1 MYSYTLGGKKGT
13 KQNLVESKD
22 KIVVRTKNA
31 RSLKDAVKTIEGKK
45 SLDNFKVDIEIPDVD
60 VTVLKVNKGIKDK
73 LAIRDGARTSL
84 KKEEEL
90 KFAGRVLSDEGSD
103 SPVLYTENI
112 FIKFKDIIKQE
123 VCERIIKE
131 NNLVIKEKLEYAV
144 NSYFVSAPEN
154 TGLKIFEIAENLLKK
169 KEVELCHPEIIR
181 KKMSKSIHSKQWHLK
196 NTTINGNQI
205 LANVKADKAHLL
217 TKGENIIIAVIDDG
231 TDIDNP
237 EFNIAGKVVSS
248 RDIFTNSNDPRPKY
262 SDEMRGTATAG
273 VATANGINASGVAPN
288 AKLMPIRNSS
298 YLGSIKEANAFKWAV
313 DHGADII
320 SCSWGPED
328 GDWWDSNDPKH
339 TTFIGIADSTALAID
354 DAVTRGRNGKGC
366 VVFFAAGNGNE
377 DVKYDGYASYDKVIA
392 VADSNDRNKRSVYS
406 DFGNKIWCCF
416 PSGDFEHHP
425 FNHPSPLTTGIYT
438 TDRRGSAGYNIQFDY
453 CDDFGGT
460 SSSCP
465 GVAGIAALILSANP
479 ELTWLQVKEIL
490 KDSCEK
496 IDTANGQYDAN
507 GYSKFYG
514 YGKPDAEKAVNKALQ
529 LKNNQ
534 APQLKIISALVNPL
548 GTDKG
553 KENISIK
560 NNSASSINLTGWKIQ
575 VKTKKQNLSG
585 QIAAG
590 KTLKINVDN
599 SKIKLVNTGATI
611 QLFDNKNKKV
621 DEVTYLKNDI
631 KSGVEVIFSN

>member
-13 KQNLVESKD
+13 KQTLVESKD
-22 KIVVRTKNA
+22 KIVVRTRNA
-31 RSLKDAVKTIEGKK
+31 RPLHDAVKTIEGKR
-45 SLDNFKVDIEIPDVD
+45 SLEDFKVDMEIPDVD
-60 VTVLKVNKGIKDK
+60 VTVLKVNKDIKDK
-73 LAIRDGARTSL
+73 LEARDDARTSL

-90 KFAGRVLSDEGSD
+90 KFAGRVLSDKGAD

-112 FIKFKDIIKQE
+112 FIKFTDKIKQE
-123 VCERIIKE
+123 VCERILKE
-131 NNLVIKEKLEYAV
+131 KNLAIKEKLEYAV

-181 KKMSKSIHSKQWHLK
+181 KKMSKSIHPKQWHLK
-196 NTTINGNQI
+196 KTTINGNQI
-205 LANVKADKAHLL
+205 LANIKADKAHLL
-217 TKGENIIIAVIDDG
+217 SQGENIIIAVIDDG

-262 SDEMRGTATAG
+262 SDENHGTATAG
-273 VATANGINASGVAPN
+273 VATAFGINASGVAPKAN
-288 AKLMPIRNSS
+288 LMAIRNSS
-298 YLGSIKEANAFKWAV
+298 SLGSIKEANAFKWAV

-328 GDWWDSNDPKH
+328 GDWWDPNDPKH
-339 TTFIGIADSTALAID
+339 ITFIGMADSTALAIE

-366 VVFFAAGNGNE
+366 VIFFAAGNGNE
-377 DVKYDGYASYDKVIA
+377 DVQFDGYASYDKVIA
-392 VADSNDRNKRSVYS
+392 VAASNDRNKRSVYS
-406 DFGNKIWCCF
+406 DFGDKIWCCF
-416 PSGDFEHHP
+416 PSGDFEHQP
-425 FNHPSPLTTGIYT
+425 FDHPSPLTTGIYT
-438 TDRRGSAGYNIQFDY
+438 TDRRGSAGYNNQFDY

-465 GVAGIAALILSANP
+465 GVAGIAALILSANS

-496 IDTANGQYDAN
+496 IDTANGQYDSN

-514 YGKPDAEKAVNKALQ
+514 YGKPDAEKAVNKALL

-534 APQLKIISALVNPL
+534 APQLKIISALVNPT
-548 GTDKG
+548 GSDRG
-553 KENISIK
+553 KEKISIK
-560 NNSASSINLTGWKIQ
+560 NNSATSVNLTGWKIQ

-585 QIAAG
+585 NIAAG
-590 KTLKINVDN
+590 ATLKINIDN
-599 SKIKLVNTGATI
+599 SKIKLANTGANILLLDNQNNTI
-611 QLFDNKNKKV
+611 DDVTYNKNSI
-621 DEVTYLKNDI
+621 E
-631 KSGVEVIFSN
+631 SGVEVTF